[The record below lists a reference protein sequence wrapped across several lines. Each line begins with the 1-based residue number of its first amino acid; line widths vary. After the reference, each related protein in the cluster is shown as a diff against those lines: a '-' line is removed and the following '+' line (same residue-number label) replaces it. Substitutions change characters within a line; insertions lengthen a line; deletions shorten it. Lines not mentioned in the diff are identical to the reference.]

1 MVFTAVTTPVMAGG
15 AMAGLINARGSAP
28 AEARLDAYRSNVA
41 AAHISALDHAFPVTR
56 EVLGARYWQ
65 QLLAAEIHT
74 FAATQADLH
83 AYGDFVPGLLRAA
96 QRRQPEL
103 ADFPY
108 LADLAALEWG
118 IHAVRFVPDAPAF
131 DWQAFA
137 ALSGAQQTQASLI
150 VSAALKVF
158 CADYPVDV
166 IWHSHQQA
174 DDLNSEHE
182 TQLACCVHRV
192 NRFDVTVTRIS
203 VASADLL
210 FALGNGASLA
220 IIAEADAE
228 QSSQALVR
236 QLYAWIQRGWI
247 VGFEVR

>member
-1 MVFTAVTTPVMAGG
+1 MVFAAVTTPAMAGS

-28 AEARLDAYRSNVA
+28 ADARLDVYRSNVA
-41 AAHISALDHAFPVTR
+41 AAHIGALDHAFPVTR
-56 EVLGARYWQ
+56 EVLGAGYWQ

-96 QRRQPEL
+96 QRCQPEL
-103 ADFPY
+103 AEFPY
-108 LADLAALEWG
+108 LADLAALEWS
-118 IHAVRFVPDAPAF
+118 IHTVRFAPDTPAF

-137 ALSGAQQTQASLI
+137 SLSDAQQTQAGLI

-174 DDLNSEHE
+174 SDLNSEHE
-182 TQLACCVHRV
+182 PQLACCIHRV

-203 VASADLL
+203 AASADLL
-210 FALGNGASLA
+210 FALGNGASLV
-220 IIAEADAE
+220 ILAEADAE
-228 QSSQALVR
+228 QSSQALIR